1 VELREPRFPLP
12 LPVLRA
18 TAAPTMAA
26 PAATP
31 AVVPH
36 PAPLV
41 GLAGGG
47 GGSVPIINGDPGSGD
62 DKGFASDDEEL
73 SILRPPL
80 GGVTSGVDMP
90 IPPALAREVS

>member
-12 LPVLRA
+12 LPELRA

-31 AVVPH
+31 AVLAH
-36 PAPLV
+36 PPPFV

-47 GGSVPIINGDPGSGD
+47 GGKVPIINGDPGSGD
-62 DKGFASDDEEL
+62 DRGLASDDEEL

-80 GGVTSGVDMP
+80 GGVTSGDDMP
-90 IPPALAREVS
+90 IPPALARDVS